1 MIRWRGSFG
10 KQHCGI
16 TDKNIITGCIMIL
29 WSILGPSYQ
38 LVSEVFLSCASTAHS
53 NLIFQETNLGTL
65 EPWKGRLW
73 ERFTITSHDIGSNK
87 REKKWNKISR
97 KENQHQTRSQR
108 KIGTLERFGICLLP
122 LRSLVKCTTI
132 CQAISS
138 RLLVAIGIIVL
149 VRSPNL
155 IS

>member
-29 WSILGPSYQ
+29 RSILGPSYQ
-38 LVSEVFLSCASTAHS
+38 LVGEPLLC
-53 NLIFQETNLGTL
+53 IYGTLEFDISGNQPWNL
-65 EPWKGRLW
+65 EPWKGTLW

>member
-1 MIRWRGSFG
+1 MAHRINLLARYCMAFLTSTA
-10 KQHCGI
+10 I
-16 TDKNIITGCIMIL
+16 MIITNHGNTVN
-29 WSILGPSYQ
+29 S
-38 LVSEVFLSCASTAHS
+38 LSCASTAHS